1 MARGLPSQAD
11 VVVIGGGIAG
21 AATAAFLAEGGAS
34 VALVEREAIAAGASG
49 RNSGVVQAPLDPV
62 LAALYRDTL
71 IEYRRL
77 AQTGAGGFALPVGPA
92 GLLHV
97 TREPAVAIRLAAQ
110 LAATHPELGAEFL
123 DGEALARLEPS
134 LDPAVS
140 ACRVAIGYPVAP
152 AAATRAYA
160 ALAERHGVRS
170 GVGVPGLLILEGS
183 RVVGVRTSQAD
194 HVSAEAV
201 VVAAGPWTPE
211 IVDPSGAWRPIR
223 PVWGVVAEVD
233 LASPPRHVLE
243 EAEIDDTIEPTSAAA
258 RSAAP
263 DPSDGFAFSLVT
275 AAGRSVLGST
285 FLEAE
290 PDADALIP
298 AIRERGARFVPALAD
313 APLLGSRPLR
323 AATERRRA
331 PPRWARPV
339 ARRSLRRRGPRAVG
353 HLDRPG
359 HREAARGPRARTPGP
374 AAAGPR
380 PGPLRRA
387 LTRVVPYLAVAESR

>member
-1 MARGLPSQAD
+1 VPQGLPTRSD

-34 VALVEREAIAAGASG
+34 VVLIEREAIAAGASG

-77 AQTGAGGFALPVGPA
+77 ATTGAGGFALPADPA

-97 TREPAVAIRLAAQ
+97 TRTPVVAARLAAE

-134 LDPAVS
+134 LDRAVS

-160 ALAERHGVRS
+160 ALAEWHGVRT
-170 GVGVPGLLILEGS
+170 GVGVPGRLMVEGR
-183 RVVGVRTSQAD
+183 RVVGVGTSRSD
-194 HVSAEAV
+194 RVSAGAV

-211 IVDPSGAWRPIR
+211 IVDPSGAWCPIR
-223 PVWGVVAEVD
+223 RVWGVVAEVG

-243 EAEIDDTIEPTSAAA
+243 EAEIDVTIEPGSS
-258 RSAAP
+258 RP
-263 DPSDGFAFSLVT
+263 DASDGFAFSLVT
-275 AAGRSVLGST
+275 AGGRSVLGST
-285 FLEAE
+285 FLDVE
-290 PDADALIP
+290 PDADALVP
-298 AIRERGARFVPALAD
+298 AIRDRGARFVPALAD
-313 APLLGSRPLR
+313 APLLGTRRCARPQSADGRPLVGR
-323 AATERRRA
+323 VPWLDGLYVVAGHGPWGISTAPGTAKLLADLVLGRRA
-331 PPRWARPV
+331 SIPPALDPTRFG
-339 ARRSLRRRGPRAVG
+339 GP
-353 HLDRPG
+353 
-359 HREAARGPRARTPGP
+359 
-374 AAAGPR
+374 
-380 PGPLRRA
+380 
-387 LTRVVPYLAVAESR
+387 